1 MANITFDTLNESA
14 KIFDELMNQKPIW
27 WEYCKQDKSFYIEL
41 RKDNQVNVYFEGG
54 SIIRVHYCSRHKE
67 LQTFTH
73 YKYLGLKDKS
83 KIREVVRA
91 RMLIAFIIAFIFF
104 ILGLFSLHFLINVSL
119 GFDKNLDSK
128 IVENAVNYMRII
140 TFS

>member
-1 MANITFDTLNESA
+1 MANIKFDTLNESA
-14 KIFDELMNQKPIW
+14 KIFDELKNKKPIW

-73 YKYLGLKDKS
+73 SKYLGIEDKTGMVA
-83 KIREVVRA
+83 EVCTGKPLQCRC
-91 RMLIAFIIAFIFF
+91 
-104 ILGLFSLHFLINVSL
+104 
-119 GFDKNLDSK
+119 
-128 IVENAVNYMRII
+128 
-140 TFS
+140 